1 MHHRCIFGNARAY
14 LSCPQPSAM
23 VVTPG
28 GIGTREPDSLLV
40 SRARDFL
47 AAGPADSRLLV
58 ATVCQLPG
66 VPGPVAEHLARTL
79 LGSRPEFVR
88 IEDGRWSL
96 VAAAVVA
103 EPLQPWTLGDH
114 GATLLSLGARDAD
127 EPLDRMSFV
136 VVDVETTGGRPQAG
150 DRITEF
156 AAVVVRDGAV
166 AESFETLVNPDRPIP
181 PWITRLT
188 NISWDM
194 VREAPR
200 FRDVCDEV
208 LAMVG
213 GHVFAA
219 HNARFDW
226 GFVSMEVERAT
237 GRTLTGRQLC
247 TVRLARRLLPQL
259 RRRSLDYVADHYNVN
274 IGARHRAMGDAL
286 ATAHVLLGLLRDA
299 AGQGCTTW
307 GDLERM
313 LSVSSSTRRRRRP
326 SALPNPVTRD
336 TTA

>member
-1 MHHRCIFGNARAY
+1 MT
-14 LSCPQPSAM
+14 PTSAG
-23 VVTPG
+23 V
-28 GIGTREPDSLLV
+28 GTRDPDSLLTA
-40 SRARDFL
+40 RARDFL
-47 AAGPADSRLLV
+47 AAGPADSRLIV
-58 ATVCQLPG
+58 AAVCQLPG
-66 VPGPVAEHLARTL
+66 VPATVAEHLARTL

-88 IEDGRWSL
+88 GEDGRWSL
-96 VAAAVVA
+96 AAAPHVA
-103 EPLQPWTLGDH
+103 ERPLQPWSLERDGAALLG
-114 GATLLSLGARDAD
+114 GLGARDAD
-127 EPLDRMSFV
+127 EAIDRMSFV

-156 AAVVVRDGAV
+156 AAVVVRDGSI
-166 AESFETLVNPDRPIP
+166 AESYETLVNPDRPIP

-200 FRDVCDEV
+200 FRDVCDKV
-208 LAMVG
+208 LDIVG

-226 GFVSMEVERAT
+226 GFVAMEVERAT

-299 AGQGCTTW
+299 GGQGCTTW

-313 LSVSSSTRRRRRP
+313 LSAPSASRRRRRP
-326 SALPNPVTRD
+326 SAMPNPVTRD

>member
-1 MHHRCIFGNARAY
+1 MD
-14 LSCPQPSAM
+14 L
-23 VVTPG
+23 TPG
-28 GIGTREPDSLLV
+28 GVATRDPDSLLV
-40 SRARDFL
+40 ARARDFL
-47 AAGPADSRLLV
+47 AGGPADARLLV

-66 VPGPVAEHLARTL
+66 VPGTVADHLARTL
-79 LGSRPEFVR
+79 LGSRPEFAR
-88 IEDGRWSL
+88 GEDGLWRLAAPAAVAEAPAGPWGA
-96 VAAAVVA
+96 VPDAAA
-103 EPLQPWTLGDH
+103 
-114 GATLLSLGARDAD
+114 LLALGARDPD
-127 EPLDRMSFV
+127 ERLDRMSFV

-166 AESFETLVNPDRPIP
+166 AESFETLLNPDRPIP

-194 VREAPR
+194 VRDAPR
-200 FRDVCDEV
+200 FRDVCDHVLEV
-208 LAMVG
+208 VG
-213 GHVFAA
+213 GHVFTA

-299 AGQGCTTW
+299 AGQGCATW
-307 GDLERM
+307 GDLERL
-313 LSVSSSTRRRRRP
+313 LSVSTASRRRRRP